1 MSVVAAVAFAATV
14 HPSPVQV
21 LVIPPVADTD
31 AVYVAEGDVT
41 VAVNA
46 AGVVLVGAQPPVGSA
61 IVTPSPPAVVSDQTP
76 PCTKN
81 TWHSFA
87 AAAASDFA
95 AATLALLA
103 WLRNPGRATEARIP
117 TIITTTRSSIKVKP
131 LLMADPERLDCEM
144 AC

>member
-1 MSVVAAVAFAATV
+1 MPDAAPTRTV
-14 HPSPVQV
+14 HPWPVKV
-21 LVIPPVADTD
+21 FATPPVADT
-31 AVYVAEGDVT
+31 VALNEHEGDVT
-41 VAVNA
+41 VPVNVA
-46 AGVVLVGAQPPVGSA
+46 PLVLAGSQPVSA
-61 IVTPSPPAVVSDQTP
+61 IVTSSPPEVVRENVVP
-76 PCTKN
+76 PSTKN

-131 LLMADPERLDCEM
+131 LVMADPERLDCEM

>member
-1 MSVVAAVAFAATV
+1 MLVVAAVAFAATV
-14 HPSPVQV
+14 HHSPVQV
-21 LVIPPVADTD
+21 LVIPPVADTV

-46 AGVVLVGAQPPVGSA
+46 DVVFVVAQPSGAA
-61 IVTPSPPAVVSDQTP
+61 IVTPFPPAVVSDQVP

-87 AAAASDFA
+87 AAAARDFA

-131 LLMADPERLDCEM
+131 LVMADPERLDCAM

>member
-21 LVIPPVADTD
+21 LVIPPVADTV

-41 VAVNA
+41 VAVNLA
-46 AGVVLVGAQPPVGSA
+46 PVVLVGAQPSGAA
-61 IVTPSPPAVVSDQTP
+61 IVTPFPPAVVSDQTP

-103 WLRNPGRATEARIP
+103 WLRNPGRATEARIT

-131 LLMADPERLDCEM
+131 LVMADPERLDCAM

>member
-1 MSVVAAVAFAATV
+1 VPVVAPVVANV

-21 LVIPPVADTD
+21 LVIPPVAETV
-31 AVYVAEGDVT
+31 AVNVTEGVVFVT

-46 AGVVLVGAQPPVGSA
+46 APLVPVGAQPVPA
-61 IVTPSPPAVVSDQTP
+61 KVTPSPPDVVRENVVP
-76 PCTKN
+76 PSTKN

-131 LLMADPERLDCEM
+131 LVMADPERLDCAM

>member
-1 MSVVAAVAFAATV
+1 MLFVGTV

-21 LVIPPVADTD
+21 LVIPPVAVVTV
-31 AVYVAEGDVT
+31 AVYVAEGDAT

-46 AGVVLVGAQPPVGSA
+46 DVVFVGAQPLGAA
-61 IVTPSPPAVVSDQTP
+61 IVTPFPPAVVSDQVP
-76 PCTKN
+76 PSTKN

-131 LLMADPERLDCEM
+131 LVMVDPERLDCEM